1 MTYELSQKVITGAYL
16 IPPVLAGINISNG
29 FSGVD
34 LEDAYG
40 VFNAVTKSG
49 RDIIEQQLNRM
60 LAASEFADA
69 GPIKI
74 IPLSIDGRGAEQL
87 DAEKQAEGAP
97 TGAPVERNP
106 LTGRQ
111 EQALMRVVRNF
122 NKGKMTRAQATDQL
136 KNDLG
141 LDDERI
147 QVWIPEDNEE
157 NQ

>member
-1 MTYELSQKVITGAYL
+1 M
-16 IPPVLAGINISNG
+16 
-29 FSGVD
+29 D
-34 LEDAYG
+34 
-40 VFNAVTKSG
+40 
-49 RDIIEQQLNRM
+49 

-74 IPLSIDGRGAEQL
+74 IPLSIDGTGAEQL

-97 TGAPVERNP
+97 VEGVPVERNP

-141 LDDERI
+141 LDEERI
-147 QVWIPEDNEE
+147 KVWIPEDNEE
-157 NQ
+157 N